1 MSARPDG
8 APDGLGARLA
18 RRFAERAI
26 RGELDGL
33 RRVVGVGGVERDPAP
48 GRPLVVYA
56 NPHVYPDSFLL
67 WALGTQVWGRPMAV
81 WMEAWDRAPLFGPV
95 GALPFPEGDARRRV
109 RTMRET
115 ARRMA
120 ADPRTALY
128 LYPEGSMRVPED
140 GLGPFRADLGR
151 LARVLPAEAV
161 WVPVGVHA
169 GWWGESRPTGVLAL
183 GEPHDAPDGTEPSRL
198 GAALE
203 AARSARPAD
212 LGGEPPGRRSQG
224 GTVVLRDGRPGADE
238 RWDLSRLAGLY
249 ERWTFPR

>member
-18 RRFAERAI
+18 RRFAERTI
-26 RGELDGL
+26 RAELDRL
-33 RRVVGVGGVERDPAP
+33 RRVVGVDGVEEDPAP

-56 NPHVYPDSFLL
+56 NHHVYPDSFLL
-67 WALGTQVWGRPMAV
+67 WHLVTQTWGRPMVV

-120 ADPRTALY
+120 ADARTALY
-128 LYPEGSMRVPED
+128 LYPEGAMRVPED
-140 GLGPFRADLGR
+140 GLGPFLADLPR
-151 LARVLPAEAV
+151 LARVLPDAV
-161 WVPVGVHA
+161 AWVPVGVHA
-169 GWWGESRPTGVLAL
+169 AWWGESRPTGVLAL
-183 GEPHDAPDGTEPSRL
+183 GEPHDAPDGAERARL
-198 GAALE
+198 AAALD
-203 AARSARPAD
+203 AARAARPAD
-212 LGGEPPGRRSQG
+212 LEA
-224 GTVVLRDGRPGADE
+224 GTARLLRDGPPGADE
-238 RWDLSRLAGLY
+238 RWDLSRLAGPF